1 VSGVNNNTQ
10 VVSTENALH
19 VYNTGGASVLTVTKD
34 DGKPVATEVNAAPKP
49 TKRNA
54 NATPAEGTLE
64 VTNQDWAPWGDN
76 DDFPERLLEKL
87 DKLGVMKSALDVN
100 GDMHYGGGIV
110 WAKDI
115 YTEEGKL
122 VRKLV
127 NIEGWKQ
134 WLRDTAYEV
143 THGEIVDS
151 LEIFYIAFPLITLG
165 DDGKVAHVRLL
176 DTPRTRLQ
184 RRDSSGAIKNVYY
197 NVHGT
202 VSREKVKPIPIY
214 DPANP
219 RKFRSFVYPIMYRT
233 LGKIYYP
240 EPNYYATF
248 RAGWADVAIKVASF
262 MKNVYT
268 NMITIKYHLRIPLS
282 SLKTHYKDWDT
293 KTEEQQIAAIVEFKN
308 RVDDYLA
315 GNENAGKSVYSV
327 FDDHQNFK
335 HVEIEPIKNFLDIAS
350 ELPSNIAANSE
361 MLFAAG
367 TDPALVGLN
376 NPGGGDLNGSGGSDK
391 RESRKSKQ
399 GNLKRER
406 AVSLQLLN
414 LIAYLNGYDA
424 DVYPT
429 YLDVDTSQTM
439 DENPTGKKTITT

>member
-1 VSGVNNNTQ
+1 MSGGKDNTHI
-10 VVSTENALH
+10 VDTPEAIH
-19 VYNTGGASVLTVTKD
+19 VYGKNSGSVLTVEK
-34 DGKPVATEVNAAPKP
+34 GAIPMATEVNAAPVAKP
-49 TKRNA
+49 RGEA
-54 NATPAEGTLE
+54 PAPADGSNEFSGTE
-64 VTNQDWAPWGDN
+64 WAPWGDS

-100 GDMHYGGGIV
+100 GDMHYGGGVV
-110 WAKDI
+110 WATDE
-115 YTEEGKL
+115 YTADGKL
-122 VRKLV
+122 LRKLV
-127 NIEGWKQ
+127 QIPGWRK
-134 WLRDTAYEV
+134 WLRDTGYEV

-151 LEIFYIAFPLITLG
+151 LEIFYIAFVSFTL
-165 DDGKVAHVRLL
+165 DDAGKVASVKLL
-176 DTPRTRLQ
+176 DTPRCRLGK
-184 RRDSSGAIKNVYY
+184 RDENGRITKVYY
-197 NVHGT
+197 NVHNT

-219 RKFRSFVYPIMYRT
+219 RKNRNFVYPIQYRT

-268 NMITIKYHLRIPLS
+268 NMISIKYHLRIPLS
-282 SLKTHYKDWDT
+282 SLKAHYKKWDE
-293 KTEEQQIAAIVEFKN
+293 KTEQEQIAAIVEFKDK
-308 RVDDYLA
+308 VDSYLA
-315 GNENAGKSVYSV
+315 GAENSGKSVYSV
-327 FDDHQNFK
+327 FDDHQDFK

-350 ELPSNIAANSE
+350 ELPSNLAANSE

-376 NPGGGDLNGSGGSDK
+376 NPGGGGDLNGSGGSDK

-406 AVSLQLLN
+406 AVSLQVLN
-414 LIAYLNGYDA
+414 LIAYLNGYSEDI
-424 DVYPT
+424 YPT

-439 DENPTGKKTITT
+439 DENPTGKKTTTV